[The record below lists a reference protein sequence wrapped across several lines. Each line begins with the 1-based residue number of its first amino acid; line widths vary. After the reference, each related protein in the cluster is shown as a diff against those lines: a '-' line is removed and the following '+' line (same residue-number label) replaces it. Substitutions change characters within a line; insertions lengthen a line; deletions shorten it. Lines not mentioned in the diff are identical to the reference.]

1 MQKRLHNNDT
11 TVIVLVA
18 ICPSH
23 SYLRLEHHYQR
34 VPRNGHRGTSPP
46 SCITDRTGRCL
57 SACLKFQL
65 RTLNS
70 LPPQTKG
77 KH

>member
-23 SYLRLEHHYQR
+23 SYLRLEHQLPAASPQR
-34 VPRNGHRGTSPP
+34 PPRYLAPIIASP
-46 SCITDRTGRCL
+46 IEQAVAL
-57 SACLKFQL
+57 VHA
-65 RTLNS
+65 
-70 LPPQTKG
+70 
-77 KH
+77 